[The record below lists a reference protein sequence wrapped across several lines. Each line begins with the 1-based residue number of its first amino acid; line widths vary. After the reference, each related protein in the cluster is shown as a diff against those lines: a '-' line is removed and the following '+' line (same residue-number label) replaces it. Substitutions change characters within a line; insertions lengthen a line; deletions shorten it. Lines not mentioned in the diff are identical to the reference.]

1 MHLAS
6 NNPGEPLPHMFRK
19 LNHFFKKQNSDS
31 RTEMIKVKC
40 KKKKK
45 IPDLWSFKILKKLLS
60 TELFEATN

>member
-19 LNHFFKKQNSDS
+19 FNHFFKKQNSDS
-31 RTEMIKVKC
+31 RTEVIKVKW

-45 IPDLWSFKILKKLLS
+45 KNSWFKILKKLLS
-60 TELFEATN
+60 TELLEATN